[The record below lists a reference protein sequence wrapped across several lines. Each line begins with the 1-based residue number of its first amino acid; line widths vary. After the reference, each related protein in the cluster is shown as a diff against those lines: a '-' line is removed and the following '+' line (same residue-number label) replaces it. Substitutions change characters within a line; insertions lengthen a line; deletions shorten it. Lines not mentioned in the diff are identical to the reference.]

1 MKKYKIILSHSPR
14 QRESS
19 SETGVSR
26 KIIEWGIIGL
36 IIFSPLPAASVYEW
50 SILVIQLTV
59 VVMMIAYFMM
69 KEKPEASEAL
79 SYAVRWPRYMFIGV
93 FALIFIQLIPLPK
106 YLVQFLAPNTFS
118 FKADFSPGFSQMK
131 FITLSLIPSRTLQE
145 GLELLTYFF
154 LAFLIFK
161 VITKRQQ
168 IMRIFYVLVI
178 MGIFEALYGLFELY
192 RKESRILFYKKT
204 YGLDSVTGTFV
215 NRNHFSGYLEMIIPL
230 AIGLIIARS
239 DLFSVT
245 GKRWREKILHLSR
258 KGFAINMIVGVCII
272 IMSLAIILSKSRSGV
287 FVLVFTFILFFELT
301 ILYFGRAKEQQRW
314 TRNFLIVTFLLIT
327 FISLYIGIEATIERF
342 SLDELLRE
350 GRPLYWNNVSTMIRE
365 FPLFGIGLG
374 SFASVYPSFEAGVA
388 LDYGRLSHAH
398 NDYLEY
404 LAELGLISGILLIGG
419 LLFMAVNSFLVWRE
433 RRHPEV
439 KGLAMGGIIAVV
451 SILIHSLTDF
461 NLHIPANM
469 LLFTVVLSL
478 TMVTA
483 FYQKSEK

>member
-1 MKKYKIILSHSPR
+1 MNEYKIPLSHDPR
-14 QRESS
+14 RRNPAYEEGRGQ
-19 SETGVSR
+19 
-26 KIIEWGIIGL
+26 KFIEWGIIGL

-50 SILVIQLTV
+50 SILVIQLAV
-59 VVMMIAYFMM
+59 VVMMIAYFMI
-69 KEKPEASEAL
+69 KEKPEENEAL
-79 SYAVRWPRYMFIGV
+79 SYAVRWPKYMFIGV
-93 FALIFIQLIPLPK
+93 FALVFIQLIPLPK

-118 FKADFSPGFSQMK
+118 FKADFSPEVSGMK
-131 FITLSLIPSRTLQE
+131 FMTLSLIPSRTLQE

-161 VITKRQQ
+161 VITRRDQ
-168 IMRIFYVLVI
+168 IIRLFSVLVI

-192 RKESRILFYKKT
+192 RKEPRILFYKKIHD
-204 YGLDSVTGTFV
+204 LDSVTGTFV

-230 AIGLIIARS
+230 AIGLMIARA
-239 DLFSVT
+239 DLFSVA

-258 KGFAINMIVGVCII
+258 KGFSINLILSVSIV
-272 IMSLAIILSKSRSGV
+272 IMSLSILLSKSRSGI
-287 FVLVFTFILFFELT
+287 FILVFTFILFFELT

-314 TRNFLIVTFLLIT
+314 ARNFLIVTFLLIT
-327 FISLYIGIEATIERF
+327 FISLYVGIETTIERF
-342 SLDELLRE
+342 SMDELLKE
-350 GRPLYWNNVSTMIRE
+350 GRPLYWNNVRAMIRE
-365 FPLFGIGLG
+365 FTIFGIGLG
-374 SFASVYPSFEAGVA
+374 SFASVYPSFETGVA

-404 LAELGLISGILLIGG
+404 LAELGLIGGILLIGG
-419 LLFMAVNSFLVWRE
+419 LLFMAINSFLVWRE
-433 RRHPEV
+433 RRHPQV

-451 SILIHSLTDF
+451 AILIHSLTDF

-483 FYQKSEK
+483 FHQKSK

>member
-1 MKKYKIILSHSPR
+1 MRKYKIILSHSSRRIDPP
-14 QRESS
+14 
-19 SETGVSR
+19 SEAGAGQ

-50 SILVIQLTV
+50 SVLVIQLTV

-69 KEKPEASEAL
+69 KEKPEEIETL
-79 SYAVRWPRYMFIGV
+79 SYAVRWPKYMFIGV

-118 FKADFSPGFSQMK
+118 FKADFSPEVSEMK
-131 FITLSLIPSRTLQE
+131 FMTLSLIPSRTLQE

-161 VITKRQQ
+161 VITRRQQ
-168 IMRIFYVLVI
+168 IMRLFSVLVI

-192 RKESRILFYKKT
+192 RKEPRILFYKKI
-204 YGLDSVTGTFV
+204 YGLDSATGTFV

-239 DLFSVT
+239 DLFALT
-245 GKRWREKILHLSR
+245 GRSWRAKILHLSR
-258 KGFAINMIVGVCII
+258 KGFSINLIIGVCIVV
-272 IMSLAIILSKSRSGV
+272 MSLAIILSKSRSGA
-287 FVLVFTFILFFELT
+287 FILVFTFILFFELT

-350 GRPLYWNNVSTMIRE
+350 GRPLYWNNVSAMIRE

-374 SFASVYPSFEAGVA
+374 GFASVYPSFETGVA

-404 LAELGLISGILLIGG
+404 LAELGLIGGILLIGG
-419 LLFMAVNSFLVWRE
+419 LLFMAINSFLVWRE

-451 SILIHSLTDF
+451 AILIHSLTDF

-478 TMVTA
+478 TVVTA
-483 FYQKSEK
+483 FYQRS

>member
-1 MKKYKIILSHSPR
+1 M
-14 QRESS
+14 
-19 SETGVSR
+19 
-26 KIIEWGIIGL
+26 
-36 IIFSPLPAASVYEW
+36 
-50 SILVIQLTV
+50 
-59 VVMMIAYFMM
+59 
-69 KEKPEASEAL
+69 
-79 SYAVRWPRYMFIGV
+79 
-93 FALIFIQLIPLPK
+93 
-106 YLVQFLAPNTFS
+106 
-118 FKADFSPGFSQMK
+118 
-131 FITLSLIPSRTLQE
+131 TLSLIPSRTLQE

-374 SFASVYPSFEAGVA
+374 SFASVDPSFEAGVA

>member
-1 MKKYKIILSHSPR
+1 MKKYKTVLSHNSR
-14 QRESS
+14 YRESP
-19 SETGVSR
+19 SEGGVAG

-36 IIFSPLPAASVYEW
+36 IIFSPLPAASVHEW
-50 SILVIQLTV
+50 SILVIQLVV

-69 KEKPEASEAL
+69 KESPEASEAL
-79 SYAVRWPRYMFIGV
+79 SYAVKWPRYMFIGV
-93 FALIFIQLIPLPK
+93 FILIFIQLIPLPK
-106 YLVQFLAPNTFS
+106 YLVQFLAPNTFL
-118 FKADFSPGFSQMK
+118 FKADFSAGFSK
-131 FITLSLIPSRTLQE
+131 IEFITLSLIPSRTLQE

-161 VITKRQQ
+161 VITERRQ
-168 IMRIFYVLVI
+168 IMRIFSVLVI
-178 MGIFEALYGLFELY
+178 MGVFEALYGLFELY
-192 RKESRILFYKKT
+192 RKEPRILFYKKIHD
-204 YGLDSVTGTFV
+204 LDSVTGTFV

-230 AIGLIIARS
+230 AIGLMIARA
-239 DLFSVT
+239 DLFSLA
-245 GKRWREKILHLSR
+245 GMRWREKILRLSR
-258 KGFAINMIVGVCII
+258 KGFSINLIIGTCIV
-272 IMSLAIILSKSRSGV
+272 IMSLAIILSQSRSGV
-287 FVLVFTFILFFELT
+287 FLLVFAFILFFELT

-314 TRNFLIVTFLLIT
+314 SRNFLVVTFLLIT
-327 FISLYIGIEATIERF
+327 FISLYVGIEATIERF

-350 GRPLYWNNVSTMIRE
+350 GRPLYWSNVSTIIRE

-374 SFASVYPSFEAGVA
+374 SFGSVYPSFEAGVE

-404 LAELGLISGILLIGG
+404 LAELGLVGGILLFGG
-419 LLFMAVNSFLVWRE
+419 ILFMAVNSFLVWRE

-439 KGLAMGGIIAVV
+439 KGLAMGGIIAMV

-483 FYQKSEK
+483 FYKK

>member
-14 QRESS
+14 YKDPS
-19 SETGVSR
+19 SEVGLGQ

-36 IIFSPLPAASVYEW
+36 IIFSPLPVASVYEW
-50 SILVIQLTV
+50 SVLVIQLTV

-69 KEKPEASEAL
+69 KEKPEENEAL
-79 SYAVRWPRYMFIGV
+79 SYAVRWPKYMFIGV
-93 FALIFIQLIPLPK
+93 FALIFIQVIPLPK

-118 FKADFSPGFSQMK
+118 FKADFSPEVSEMK
-131 FITLSLIPSRTLQE
+131 FMTLSLIPSRTLQE

-154 LAFLIFK
+154 LGFLIFK
-161 VITKRQQ
+161 VITRRRQ
-168 IMRIFYVLVI
+168 IMRLFSVLVI

-192 RKESRILFYKKT
+192 RKEPRILFYKKIHD
-204 YGLDSVTGTFV
+204 LDSVTGTFV

-230 AIGLIIARS
+230 AIGLMIARS
-239 DLFSVT
+239 DLFALT
-245 GKRWREKILHLSR
+245 GKSWRAKILHLSR
-258 KGFAINMIVGVCII
+258 KGFSINLIIGVCIVV
-272 IMSLAIILSKSRSGV
+272 MSLAIILSKSRSGI
-287 FVLVFTFILFFELT
+287 FILVFTFILFFELT
-301 ILYFGRAKEQQRW
+301 ILYFGRAEEQQRW

-350 GRPLYWNNVSTMIRE
+350 GRPLYWNNVSAMIRE

-374 SFASVYPSFEAGVA
+374 SFGAVYPSFETGVA

-404 LAELGLISGILLIGG
+404 LAELGLIGGILLIGG
-419 LLFMAVNSFLVWRE
+419 LLFVAINSFLVWRE

-451 SILIHSLTDF
+451 AILIHGLTDF

-483 FYQKSEK
+483 FHQRSE